1 MTPRPLA
8 TIVAQDDI
16 APLDAPM
23 VRRRVPGTITGSRR
37 APLAMHQNSSQVSNM
52 LNPVMSDREAARR
65 AGKKPVNHAR
75 HNLLAIK
82 EMSEKNAQRKR
93 AEMAAMEAKAK
104 GFRAAPAPPRR
115 RPSTSASFLD
125 DYDVDFVAANKR
137 ETVRRAAAEG
147 REKLIREERAAE
159 EARRASP
166 LLKRNYG
173 RVPAYLR
180 ERKLEMA
187 AARRDAEAA
196 ERAAHI
202 PPGMRVLP
210 EEERLE
216 TLEILRVNRA
226 DVEEKLRALPI
237 AKTDSQTLRRRKSE
251 LEARLAEIED
261 AQKVFERKTVLVRE

>member
-1 MTPRPLA
+1 M
-8 TIVAQDDI
+8 
-16 APLDAPM
+16 
-23 VRRRVPGTITGSRR
+23 
-37 APLAMHQNSSQVSNM
+37 
-52 LNPVMSDREAARR
+52 
-65 AGKKPVNHAR
+65 
-75 HNLLAIK
+75 
-82 EMSEKNAQRKR
+82 
-93 AEMAAMEAKAK
+93 
-104 GFRAAPAPPRR
+104 
-115 RPSTSASFLD
+115 
-125 DYDVDFVAANKR
+125 
-137 ETVRRAAAEG
+137 
-147 REKLIREERAAE
+147 
-159 EARRASP
+159 
-166 LLKRNYG
+166 KRNYG

-180 ERKLEMA
+180 ERKLEML